1 VQATRD
7 GGDPADDDLELIQP
21 EDFLPRDPFPA
32 DARRL
37 GFDQY
42 SGAMIALA
50 AGLDRRN
57 PVHRAVALAMLV
69 VFLTPVLMTVLFLLR
84 GR

>member
-1 VQATRD
+1 METRAREPD
-7 GGDPADDDLELIQP
+7 EGDQPELIQP
-21 EDFLPRDPFPA
+21 EDFLPRHPFPD
-32 DARRL
+32 DAQRL

-50 AGLDRRN
+50 AGLDRRK
-57 PVHRAVALAMLV
+57 PTHRLVAVAMLV

-84 GR
+84 

>member
-1 VQATRD
+1 VQTREREPD
-7 GGDPADDDLELIQP
+7 EGEEPELITP
-21 EDFLPRDPFPA
+21 EDFLPHDPFPA

-69 VFLTPVLMTVLFLLR
+69 VFVTPVLMTVLFLLR
-84 GR
+84 

>member
-1 VQATRD
+1 MQVTRD

-21 EDFLPRDPFPA
+21 EDFLPHDLFPA

-42 SGAMIALA
+42 SGAMIAMA
-50 AGLDRRN
+50 ANLDGRR
-57 PVHRAVALAMLV
+57 PAHRVVAIAMLV
-69 VFLTPVLMTVLFLLR
+69 IFVTPVLMTVLFQVR
-84 GR
+84 

>member
-1 VQATRD
+1 MQTREREPE
-7 GGDPADDDLELIQP
+7 GGEEPELITP
-21 EDFLPRDPFPA
+21 EDFLPHHPFPA

-57 PVHRAVALAMLV
+57 PVHRVVAVAMLV
-69 VFLTPVLMTVLFLLR
+69 VFVAPVLMTVLFLVR
-84 GR
+84 

>member
-1 VQATRD
+1 VQVHD
-7 GGDPADDDLELIQP
+7 GDDEELELIQP
-21 EDFLPRDPFPA
+21 EDFLPHNPFPA

-57 PVHRAVALAMLV
+57 PVHRVVALTMLV
-69 VFLTPVLMTVLFLLR
+69 VFVTPVLMTVLFLIR
-84 GR
+84 

>member
-1 VQATRD
+1 MQTREREPEW
-7 GGDPADDDLELIQP
+7 GEEPELIQP
-21 EDFLPRDPFPA
+21 EDFLPHNPFPP

-57 PVHRAVALAMLV
+57 PLHRAVALAMLV
-69 VFLTPVLMTVLFLLR
+69 VFLTPVLLTVLTLLR
-84 GR
+84 